1 MVSISQRSLE
11 NYKKTQ
17 ERKGWSY
24 EAQIPKVKKRKSQKI
39 FKKKK
44 AKKLK
49 KEINKKKKK
58 VKKKRNK
65 QKKQESKKKKVEF
78 IQ

>member
-1 MVSISQRSLE
+1 VSLKSYEKI
-11 NYKKTQ
+11 Q

-24 EAQIPKVKKRKSQKI
+24 EAQISKVNKGRVQKT

-49 KEINKKKKK
+49 QEINKKKK
-58 VKKKRNK
+58 
-65 QKKQESKKKKVEF
+65 S
-78 IQ
+78 